1 MEYNVVIT
9 SKAEQDIDE
18 AYVWYE
24 SKQKDLGL
32 RFYLEFRA
40 YADLLKTS
48 AEAFPVK
55 VNGKIRELVL
65 SVFPYVIVY
74 EVIENEVRIY
84 RVFATAQNPKKKL
97 KN

>member
-1 MEYNVVIT
+1 M
-9 SKAEQDIDE
+9 
-18 AYVWYE
+18 
-24 SKQKDLGL
+24 
-32 RFYLEFRA
+32 EFRA

-84 RVFATAQNPKKKL
+84 RVFATAQSPNKKL